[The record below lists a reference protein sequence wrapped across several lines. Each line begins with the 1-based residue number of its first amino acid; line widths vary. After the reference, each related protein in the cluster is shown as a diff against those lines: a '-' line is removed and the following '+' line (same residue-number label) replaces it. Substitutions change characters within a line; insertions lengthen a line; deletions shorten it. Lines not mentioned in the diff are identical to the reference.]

1 MRFRPFN
8 NIMFSLFERTVAFRY
23 LRSPRQEGFVSVI
36 AGFSFLGIALG
47 VATLIIVMAVMNG
60 FRAELYQKLVGMRG
74 HVMVMCGPAQNDWE
88 NALDVAKTH
97 KDVEFAYPVLEKQAV
112 ATYHGQARG
121 IGVLGMR
128 TQDMVKRPA
137 IMNENLKGSFDSFEG
152 NKIAIGARLATS
164 LNIEIGKMVTLLLP
178 DGTRTPFGSMPKQ
191 TAFEVVAIFEIG
203 MHEFDKNMVF
213 LPLATAQQ
221 FFNCQNTI
229 NHIDV
234 LLHNLK
240 NSPKVIEDLNHQL
253 SSAFEIVDWQ
263 HSDSQIFQAVQ
274 VEKNVMFIIL
284 TLIIVIAAFNVISSL
299 IMLVKD
305 KTRDIAILRTM
316 GAGKSNILKIFFL
329 TGSSIGIAGTSLGIL
344 LGIGFASNIERIRK
358 LLEKA
363 LGTELFSAEIYFLS
377 QLPAKIIWE
386 EVLLVAAMALV
397 LTFFATFYP
406 AYRASR
412 LDPVEALRL

>member
-1 MRFRPFN
+1 
-8 NIMFSLFERTVAFRY
+8 MFSLFERTIAFRY

-36 AGFSFLGIALG
+36 AGFSFIGIALG
-47 VATLIIVMAVMNG
+47 VATLVIVMAVMNG

-74 HVMVMCGPAQNDWE
+74 HVMVMCGPAQNNWE
-88 NALDVAKTH
+88 QALDAAKNH
-97 KDVEFAYPVLEKQAV
+97 KNVNFAYPVLEKQAV
-112 ATYHGQARG
+112 TTFHGQARG

-128 TQDMVKRPA
+128 MQDILQRPA
-137 IMNENLKGSFDSFEG
+137 VINENLKGTFDCFEG
-152 NKIAIGARLATS
+152 LKIAIGARLAHS
-164 LNIEIGKMVTLLLP
+164 LNIELGQTLTLLLP

-191 TAFEVVAIFEIG
+191 ANMQVVAIFEIG

-221 FFNCQNTI
+221 FFNCKNTV
-229 NHIDV
+229 NHID
-234 LLHNLK
+234 LMLNDIK
-240 NSPKVIEDLNHQL
+240 ASAQVIEDLHHQL
-253 SSAFEIVDWQ
+253 PPAFETVDWQ

-316 GAGKSNILKIFFL
+316 GASKSNILKIFFL
-329 TGSSIGIAGTSLGIL
+329 TGSSIGIAGTTLGML
-344 LGIGFASNIERIRK
+344 LGISFSLNIEKIRK
-358 LLEKA
+358 IIESIV
-363 LGTELFSAEIYFLS
+363 GTNLFNAEVYFLS

-386 EVLLVAAMALV
+386 EVLLVAAMALF

-406 AYRASR
+406 AFRASR

>member
-1 MRFRPFN
+1 
-8 NIMFSLFERTVAFRY
+8 MFSLFERTVAFRY

-128 TQDMVKRPA
+128 THDILKRPA
-137 IMNENLKGSFDSFEG
+137 IMNEKLKGSFNSFEG
-152 NKIAIGARLATS
+152 NKIAIGARLAHS
-164 LNIEIGKMVTLLLP
+164 LNIQLGQMMTLLLP

-191 TAFEVVAIFEIG
+191 TSFEVIAIFEIG

-221 FFNCQNTI
+221 FFNSQNSI

-234 LLHNLK
+234 LLK
-240 NSPKVIEDLNHQL
+240 NMKSCPQVIEDLHHQL
-253 SSAFEIVDWQ
+253 PSAFEILDWQ

-329 TGSSIGIAGTSLGIL
+329 TGSSIGIAGTSLGIF

>member
-1 MRFRPFN
+1 
-8 NIMFSLFERTVAFRY
+8 
-23 LRSPRQEGFVSVI
+23 
-36 AGFSFLGIALG
+36 
-47 VATLIIVMAVMNG
+47 
-60 FRAELYQKLVGMRG
+60 
-74 HVMVMCGPAQNDWE
+74 
-88 NALDVAKTH
+88 
-97 KDVEFAYPVLEKQAV
+97 
-112 ATYHGQARG
+112 
-121 IGVLGMR
+121 
-128 TQDMVKRPA
+128 
-137 IMNENLKGSFDSFEG
+137 
-152 NKIAIGARLATS
+152 
-164 LNIEIGKMVTLLLP
+164 
-178 DGTRTPFGSMPKQ
+178 
-191 TAFEVVAIFEIG
+191 
-203 MHEFDKNMVF
+203 
-213 LPLATAQQ
+213 
-221 FFNCQNTI
+221 
-229 NHIDV
+229 
-234 LLHNLK
+234 
-240 NSPKVIEDLNHQL
+240 
-253 SSAFEIVDWQ
+253 
-263 HSDSQIFQAVQ
+263 
-274 VEKNVMFIIL
+274 
-284 TLIIVIAAFNVISSL
+284 VIAAFNVISSL

>member
-1 MRFRPFN
+1 MVK
-8 NIMFSLFERTVAFRY
+8 MFSLFERTVAFRY

-74 HVMVMCGPAQNDWE
+74 HIMVMCGPAQNDWQS
-88 NALDVAKTH
+88 ALDITKNH
-97 KDVEFAYPVLEKQAV
+97 KDIRFAYPVLERQAV
-112 ATYHGQARG
+112 GTFHGQARG

-128 TQDMVKRPA
+128 EQDLIKRPA
-137 IMNENLKGSFDSFEG
+137 LINENLKGTFNSFEG
-152 NKIAIGARLATS
+152 NKIAIGARLAYS
-164 LNIEIGKMVTLLLP
+164 LNIQTGQMLTLLLP

-191 TAFEVVAIFEIG
+191 ANFEVVAIFEIG

-213 LPLATAQQ
+213 LPLTTAQQ
-221 FFNCQNTI
+221 FFNCPNTI
-229 NHIDV
+229 NHIDI
-234 LLHNLK
+234 LLKNLK
-240 NSPKVIEDLNHQL
+240 TSPKVIEDLYHQL
-253 SSAFEIVDWQ
+253 PSAFDIADWQ

-316 GAGKSNILKIFFL
+316 GASSRNILKIFFL
-329 TGSSIGIAGTSLGIL
+329 TGSSIGISGTALGIL
-344 LGIGFASNIERIRK
+344 LGIGFSLNIEKIRK
-358 LLEKA
+358 LLEKI
-363 LGTELFSAEIYFLS
+363 LGTELFNAEIYFLS

-386 EVLLVAAMALV
+386 EVFLVASMALI

-406 AYRASR
+406 AFRASR

>member
-128 TQDMVKRPA
+128 THDILKRPA
-137 IMNENLKGSFDSFEG
+137 IMNEKLKGSFNSFEG
-152 NKIAIGARLATS
+152 NKIAIGARLAHS
-164 LNIEIGKMVTLLLP
+164 LNIQLGQMMTLLLP

-191 TAFEVVAIFEIG
+191 TSFEVIAIFEIG

-221 FFNCQNTI
+221 FFNSQNSI

-234 LLHNLK
+234 LLK
-240 NSPKVIEDLNHQL
+240 NMKSCPQVIEDLHHQL
-253 SSAFEIVDWQ
+253 PSAFEILDWQ

-329 TGSSIGIAGTSLGIL
+329 TGSSIGIAGTSLGIF

>member
-128 TQDMVKRPA
+128 THDILKRPA
-137 IMNENLKGSFDSFEG
+137 IMNEKLKGSFNSFEG
-152 NKIAIGARLATS
+152 NKIAIGARLAHS
-164 LNIEIGKMVTLLLP
+164 LNIQLGQMMTLLLP

-191 TAFEVVAIFEIG
+191 TSFEVIAIFEIG

-221 FFNCQNTI
+221 FFNSQNSI

-234 LLHNLK
+234 LLK
-240 NSPKVIEDLNHQL
+240 NMKSGPQVIEDLHHQL
-253 SSAFEIVDWQ
+253 PSAFEILDWQ

-329 TGSSIGIAGTSLGIL
+329 TGSSIGIAGTSLGIF

>member
-1 MRFRPFN
+1 
-8 NIMFSLFERTVAFRY
+8 MFSLFERTVAFRY

-60 FRAELYQKLVGMRG
+60 FREELHQKLVGMRG
-74 HVMVMCGPAQNDWE
+74 HIMIMCGPAQNGWE
-88 NALDVAKTH
+88 HVLETAKNH
-97 KDVEFAYPVLEKQAV
+97 KNVEFAYPVLEKQAV
-112 ATYHGQARG
+112 ATFHGQARG

-128 TQDMVKRPA
+128 AQDLVQRPA
-137 IMNENLKGSFDSFEG
+137 IINEKLRGTFADFEG
-152 NKIAIGARLATS
+152 PKIAIGARLAHS
-164 LNIEIGKMVTLLLP
+164 LNIELGDTVNLLLP

-191 TAFEVVAIFEIG
+191 TNMQVVAIFEIG

-221 FFNCQNTI
+221 FFNTHNTI
-229 NHIDV
+229 NHIDIM
-234 LLHNLK
+234 LRQIK
-240 NSPKVIEDLNHQL
+240 ANSGVIEDLRQQL
-253 SSAFEIVDWQ
+253 PSAFEIVDWQ

-316 GAGKSNILKIFFL
+316 GANQRNILKIFFL
-329 TGSSIGIAGTSLGIL
+329 TGSSIGMAGTLLGVL
-344 LGIGFASNIERIRK
+344 LGIGFALNIESIRK
-358 LLEKA
+358 VIEKM
-363 LGTELFSAEIYFLS
+363 LGTNLFNAEVYFLS

-386 EVLLVAAMALV
+386 EVFLVVGMALL

>member
-1 MRFRPFN
+1 
-8 NIMFSLFERTVAFRY
+8 MFSIFERTVAFRY
-23 LRSPRQEGFVSVI
+23 LRSPKQEGFVSVI

-60 FRAELYQKLVGMRG
+60 FRAELYKKLVGMRG
-74 HVMVMCGPAQNDWE
+74 HVMVMCGPAQEDWQ
-88 NALDVAKTH
+88 NALDLTKNTKGVSI
-97 KDVEFAYPVLEKQAV
+97 AYPVLEKQAV
-112 ATYHGQARG
+112 ITFHGQARG

-128 TQDMVKRPA
+128 EEDLINRPA
-137 IMNENLKGSFDSFEG
+137 LNNENLKGSFKDFE
-152 NKIAIGARLATS
+152 NQKIAIGSRLA
-164 LNIEIGKMVTLLLP
+164 NTLGIQQGQMLTLMLP
-178 DGTRTPFGSMPKQ
+178 DGTKTPFGSMPKQ
-191 TAFEVVAIFEIG
+191 GSFEVTAIFEIG
-203 MHEFDKNMVF
+203 MHEFDKNMIF

-221 FFNCQNTI
+221 FFNCKTSI
-229 NHIDV
+229 NHIDI
-234 LLHNLK
+234 LLNDMK
-240 NSPKVIEDLNHQL
+240 ESKQVIEALYKEL
-253 SSAFEIVDWQ
+253 PSSFQIVDWK

-316 GAGKSNILKIFFL
+316 GASKSNILKIFFL

-344 LGIGFASNIERIRK
+344 LGTGFSLNIEKIRRG
-358 LLEKA
+358 LEKI
-363 LGTELFSAEIYFLS
+363 LGTELFNAEIYFLS
-377 QLPAKIIWE
+377 QLPAKIIWQ
-386 EVLLVAAMALV
+386 EVMLVAIMALV
-397 LTFFATFYP
+397 LTFLATFYP

>member
-1 MRFRPFN
+1 MFN
-8 NIMFSLFERTVAFRY
+8 LFERTIAFRY

-36 AGFSFLGIALG
+36 AGFSFIGIALG

-74 HVMVMCGPAQNDWE
+74 HVMVMCGASQDHWE
-88 NALDVAKTH
+88 NGLELTKSH
-97 KDVEFAYPVLEKQAV
+97 KDVDFAYPVLEKQAI
-112 ATYHGQARG
+112 ATFHGQARG

-128 TQDMVKRPA
+128 SIDLMQRPA
-137 IMNENLKGSFDSFEG
+137 IINENLNGSFENFEG
-152 NKIAIGARLATS
+152 QKIAIGSRLAHS
-164 LNIEIGKMVTLLLP
+164 INAQIGQNITLLLP
-178 DGTRTPFGSMPKQ
+178 DGTKTPFGSIPKQ
-191 TAFEVVAIFEIG
+191 VSFEIVAIFEIG
-203 MHEFDKNMVF
+203 MHEFDKNIVF
-213 LPLATAQQ
+213 LPLTTAQQ

-234 LLHNLK
+234 LLKDLK
-240 NSPKVIEDLNHQL
+240 SSKQVISDLHQQL
-253 SSAFEIVDWQ
+253 PPAFDIIDWQ

-284 TLIIVIAAFNVISSL
+284 TLIIIIAAFNVISSL

-316 GAGKSNILKIFFL
+316 GASKGNILRIFFL
-329 TGSSIGIAGTSLGIL
+329 TGSCIGIGGTTLGIL
-344 LGIGFASNIERIRK
+344 LGVGFAHNIEKIRK
-358 LLEKA
+358 IVEKM
-363 LGTELFSAEIYFLS
+363 LGTELFNAEVYFLS
-377 QLPAKIIWE
+377 KLPAKIIWE
-386 EVLLVAAMALV
+386 EVVLVAAISLI

-406 AYRASR
+406 SYRASR

>member
-1 MRFRPFN
+1 
-8 NIMFSLFERTVAFRY
+8 MFSLFERTVAFRY

-128 TQDMVKRPA
+128 THDILKRPA
-137 IMNENLKGSFDSFEG
+137 IMNEKLKGSFNSFEG
-152 NKIAIGARLATS
+152 NKIAIGARLAHS
-164 LNIEIGKMVTLLLP
+164 LNIQLGQMMTLLLP

-191 TAFEVVAIFEIG
+191 TSFEVIAIFEIG

-221 FFNCQNTI
+221 FFNSQNSI

-234 LLHNLK
+234 LLK
-240 NSPKVIEDLNHQL
+240 NMKSGPQVIEGLHHQL
-253 SSAFEIVDWQ
+253 PSAFEILDWQ

-329 TGSSIGIAGTSLGIL
+329 TGSSIGIAGTSLGIF

>member
-1 MRFRPFN
+1 
-8 NIMFSLFERTVAFRY
+8 MFSLFERTVAFRY

-36 AGFSFLGIALG
+36 AGFSFIGIALG

-74 HVMVMCGPAQNDWE
+74 HVMVMCGTSQNHWE
-88 NALDVAKTH
+88 DALELSKTH
-97 KDVEFAYPVLEKQAV
+97 KEVKFAYPVLEKQAIV
-112 ATYHGQARG
+112 TFGGQARG

-128 TQDMVKRPA
+128 EADLSKRPA
-137 IMNENLKGSFDSFEG
+137 LVNENLKGSFDRFEG
-152 NKIAIGARLATS
+152 HKIALGTRLAHS
-164 LNIEIGKMVTLLLP
+164 INAQIGQSITLLLP
-178 DGTRTPFGSMPKQ
+178 DGTKTPFGAMPKQ
-191 TAFEVVAIFEIG
+191 ASFVVVAIFEIG

-213 LPLATAQQ
+213 LPLSTAQQ
-221 FFNCQNTI
+221 FFNSPNSI

-234 LLHNLK
+234 LLNDLK
-240 NSPKVIEDLNHQL
+240 SSKQVIEDLRQQL
-253 SSAFEIVDWQ
+253 PAAFDIVDWQ

-316 GAGKSNILKIFFL
+316 GASKGNILRIFFL
-329 TGSSIGIAGTSLGIL
+329 TGSCIGIGGTTLGIL
-344 LGIGFASNIERIRK
+344 LGVGFAHNIERIRK

-363 LGTELFSAEIYFLS
+363 LGTELFNAEVYFLS
-377 QLPAKIIWE
+377 KLPAKIIWE
-386 EVLLVAAMALV
+386 EVLLVAGISLI
-397 LTFFATFYP
+397 LTFLATFYP

>member
-1 MRFRPFN
+1 
-8 NIMFSLFERTVAFRY
+8 MFSLFERTIAFRY

-36 AGFSFLGIALG
+36 AGFSFVGIALG

-74 HVMVMCGPAQNDWE
+74 HIMVMCGPAQNDWE
-88 NALDVAKTH
+88 QTLDMAKSH
-97 KDVEFAYPVLEKQAV
+97 KNVSFAYPVLEKQAV
-112 ATYHGQARG
+112 TTFHGQARG

-128 TQDMVKRPA
+128 AQDLVQRPA
-137 IMNENLKGSFDSFEG
+137 VMNENLKGTFDEFEG
-152 NKIAIGARLATS
+152 PKIAIGARLAHS
-164 LNIEIGKMVTLLLP
+164 LNIELGQTLTLLLP
-178 DGTRTPFGSMPKQ
+178 EGTRTPFGSMPKQ
-191 TAFEVVAIFEIG
+191 ANMQVVAIFEIG

-213 LPLATAQQ
+213 LPLITAQQ
-221 FFNCQNTI
+221 FFNCKDTI
-229 NHIDV
+229 NHID
-234 LLHNLK
+234 LMLNDIK
-240 NSPKVIEDLNHQL
+240 TSAQVIEDLHQQL
-253 SSAFEIVDWQ
+253 PSAFEIVDWQ

-316 GAGKSNILKIFFL
+316 GASKGNILKIFFL
-329 TGSSIGIAGTSLGIL
+329 TGSSIGITGTMLGMILGISFSL
-344 LGIGFASNIERIRK
+344 NIEKIRK
-358 LLEKA
+358 IIEKMI
-363 LGTELFSAEIYFLS
+363 GTNLFNAEVYFLS
-377 QLPAKIIWE
+377 QLPAKVIWE
-386 EVLLVAAMALV
+386 EVLLVAAMALF

>member
-1 MRFRPFN
+1 
-8 NIMFSLFERTVAFRY
+8 MFSLFERTIAFRY

-36 AGFSFLGIALG
+36 AGFSFIGIALG

-74 HVMVMCGPAQNDWE
+74 HVMIMCSPSQGEWE
-88 NALDVAKTH
+88 QALHTAKTH
-97 KDVEFAYPVLEKQAV
+97 HHVNFAYPVLEKQAV
-112 ATYHGQARG
+112 LTAQGQARG

-128 TQDMVKRPA
+128 AQDLAQRPA
-137 IMNENLKGSFDSFEG
+137 IMNENLKGSFNEFSG
-152 NKIAIGARLATS
+152 NKIALGARLANS
-164 LNIEIGKMVTLLLP
+164 LNIDIGQSITLLLP
-178 DGTRTPFGSMPKQ
+178 DGTRTPFGTMPKQ
-191 TAFEVVAIFEIG
+191 TNMQVVAIFEIG

-213 LPLATAQQ
+213 LPLETAQQ
-221 FFNCQNTI
+221 FFSCGNSI
-229 NHIDV
+229 NHID
-234 LLHNLK
+234 LMLDNIRA
-240 NSPKVIEDLNHQL
+240 STRVIKDLQMQL
-253 SSAFEIVDWQ
+253 SSSFEIVDWQ

-316 GAGKSNILKIFFL
+316 GASKKSILKIFFL
-329 TGSSIGIAGTSLGIL
+329 TGSSIGIMGTL
-344 LGIGFASNIERIRK
+344 LGMALGLSFALNIEKIRK
-358 LLEKA
+358 LIEKA
-363 LGTELFSAEIYFLS
+363 VGTNLFNAEVYFLS
-377 QLPAKIIWE
+377 QLPAKIIWD
-386 EVLLVAAMALV
+386 EVLLVALMALV
-397 LTFFATFYP
+397 LTFVATFYP

>member
-1 MRFRPFN
+1 MKFRPLN

-74 HVMVMCGPAQNDWE
+74 HVMVMCGPAQNEWE
-88 NALDVAKTH
+88 SALDIAKTH

-137 IMNENLKGSFDSFEG
+137 IMNENLKGTFDSFEG
-152 NKIAIGARLATS
+152 NKIAIGARLAHS
-164 LNIEIGKMVTLLLP
+164 LNIEIESNMDKVTNIEIGKMVTLLLP

-191 TAFEVVAIFEIG
+191 TSFEVVAIFEIG

-240 NSPKVIEDLNHQL
+240 TSPKVIDDLNHQL

-316 GAGKSNILKIFFL
+316 GAGKSNILKI
-329 TGSSIGIAGTSLGIL
+329 
-344 LGIGFASNIERIRK
+344 
-358 LLEKA
+358 
-363 LGTELFSAEIYFLS
+363 
-377 QLPAKIIWE
+377 
-386 EVLLVAAMALV
+386 
-397 LTFFATFYP
+397 
-406 AYRASR
+406 
-412 LDPVEALRL
+412 

>member
-1 MRFRPFN
+1 MFN
-8 NIMFSLFERTVAFRY
+8 LFERTIAFRY

-36 AGFSFLGIALG
+36 AGFSFIGIALG

-74 HVMVMCGPAQNDWE
+74 HVMIMCNSAQNGWE
-88 NALDVAKTH
+88 QALETAKSH
-97 KDVEFAYPVLEKQAV
+97 KNVEFAYPVLEKQAV
-112 ATYHGQARG
+112 ITFHGQARG

-128 TQDMVKRPA
+128 TQDLLRRPA
-137 IMNENLKGSFDSFEG
+137 LINENLKGTFGEFEG
-152 NKIAIGARLATS
+152 NKIAIGARLAHS
-164 LNIEIGKMVTLLLP
+164 LNIELGQTLTLLLP

-191 TAFEVVAIFEIG
+191 ANMQVTAIFEIG
-203 MHEFDKNMVF
+203 MHEFDKNMAF
-213 LPLATAQQ
+213 LPLITAQQ
-221 FFNCQNTI
+221 FFNTQNTI
-229 NHIDV
+229 NHIDLMLNDIKTGAHV
-234 LLHNLK
+234 IDDLHQ
-240 NSPKVIEDLNHQL
+240 QL

-284 TLIIVIAAFNVISSL
+284 TLIIIIAAFNVISSL

-316 GAGKSNILKIFFL
+316 GANKSSILQIFFL
-329 TGSSIGIAGTSLGIL
+329 TGSSIGIAGTTLGMVLGIS
-344 LGIGFASNIERIRK
+344 FALNIEKIRK
-358 LLEKA
+358 FIEGF
-363 LGTELFSAEIYFLS
+363 LGTNLFNAEVYFLS

-386 EVLLVAAMALV
+386 EVLLVAAMALF